1 MSKKRV
7 KYQTKQVITGSF
19 GRGERKVARLIA
31 KGWEV
36 ASTTRYGFSN
46 NKVILRRAK

>member
-1 MSKKRV
+1 MEKKV
-7 KYQTKQVITGSF
+7 KYQTRTVITGSF

-36 ASTTRYGFSN
+36 ASTTRYGWSN
-46 NKVILRRAK
+46 NKVVLRRPK